1 MSQLESSEATSVEG
15 GTRSVEDILRAM
27 ENEESGE
34 SLLGKAGNY
43 MKQKVKSTAKST
55 ADKVTGKVTNGI
67 TDTVSK
73 AAEDSLNR
81 SDTVKS
87 AKSSL
92 ASGIGRVVDAFFD
105 EDAGKNSSEK
115 TEEVSVS
122 DTSSSADRSISD
134 DSSVSDSSSSSSAK
148 QTEESAEKQTPLAQ
162 IRDKLE
168 QNMKSTYDKASEQ
181 IKDSVEK
188 VRQAVDSHDIPDVLS
203 DPDNQPSRKLKEP
216 VHVLR
221 DTPAKQVDQ
230 AVDTP
235 SDTAKKKYIH
245 IGTMSDILSQNDQ
258 VAARRAQGLK
268 AKQLPID
275 ISRVAPSDRQTALA
289 SGLCKDYMDPIIV
302 EITKKSLENSLGTLG
317 MVDRYVPAVQ
327 KTLSNSRV
335 VTMDSFD
342 DITNFKTMDIFK
354 AKDDVAVPD
363 VEPQAADSGKDVRD
377 MGQDVSEPVVD
388 KTDKKAK
395 GESLY
400 NKVFGNSNP
409 IGELADKVAENDHDD
424 FFYN

>member
-55 ADKVTGKVTNGI
+55 ADKVTGKVTDGI

-73 AAEDSLNR
+73 AAEDSLDR

-87 AKSSL
+87 AKLSL

-115 TEEVSVS
+115 TDEVSVS

-134 DSSVSDSSSSSSAK
+134 DSLVSDFSSSPNAK

-168 QNMKSTYDKASEQ
+168 QNMKSTYDKAPEQ

-188 VRQAVDSHDIPDVLS
+188 VRQAV
-203 DPDNQPSRKLKEP
+203 
-216 VHVLR
+216 
-221 DTPAKQVDQ
+221 
-230 AVDTP
+230 
-235 SDTAKKKYIH
+235 DTAKKKYIH

-388 KTDKKAK
+388 KADKKAK

>member
-15 GTRSVEDILRAM
+15 GTRSVEDILQAM
-27 ENEESGE
+27 ESEEGGE

-43 MKQKVKSTAKST
+43 MKQKVESTAKS
-55 ADKVTGKVTNGI
+55 AVDKVTSKVTDGI
-67 TDTVSK
+67 TDTVSE
-73 AAEDSLNR
+73 AVEDSLDR

-92 ASGIGRVVDAFFD
+92 AGGIGKVVDAFFD
-105 EDAGKNSSEK
+105 EEAGKSSSEK
-115 TEEVSVS
+115 TEEVSAS
-122 DTSSSADRSISD
+122 DTSSTDQSISD

-148 QTEESAEKQTPLAQ
+148 QTEESTEKQTPLAQ

-168 QNMKSTYDKASEQ
+168 QNMKSVRDKAPEQ
-181 IKDSVEK
+181 IKDSVEEVK
-188 VRQAVDSHDIPDVLS
+188 QAVNSHDIPDALS
-203 DPDNQPSRKLKEP
+203 DPDNEPSRKVKES

-221 DTPAKQVDQ
+221 NRSAKQADE

-363 VEPQAADSGKDVRD
+363 VEPQAANSGKDVRD

-388 KTDKKAK
+388 KADKKAK
-395 GESLY
+395 GEALY
-400 NKVFGNSNP
+400 NKVFGSSNP

>member
-55 ADKVTGKVTNGI
+55 ADKVTGKVTDGI

-73 AAEDSLNR
+73 AAEDSLDR

-87 AKSSL
+87 AKLSL

-115 TEEVSVS
+115 TDEVSVS

-134 DSSVSDSSSSSSAK
+134 DSLVSDFSSSPSAK

-168 QNMKSTYDKASEQ
+168 QNMKSTYDKAPEQ

-188 VRQAVDSHDIPDVLS
+188 VRQAV
-203 DPDNQPSRKLKEP
+203 
-216 VHVLR
+216 
-221 DTPAKQVDQ
+221 
-230 AVDTP
+230 
-235 SDTAKKKYIH
+235 DTAKKKYIH

-388 KTDKKAK
+388 KADKKAK